1 MKYQNVGMN
10 EQGIGAAVE
19 ELRAKVA
26 ASEQKAHW
34 AYYTLDRQGETA
46 ELERLISADL
56 DLAEFNTCMRTVGTS
71 ATAISFKE
79 LARSLVGRAV
89 ETDTQ
94 TALAELAR
102 YVGRDSFPTNF
113 TMAIAG
119 IVVDADTDLGNG
131 VKLIRYTEAEFLPW
145 PIDDP
150 QSLSPTKK
158 ITAALTKEFAHPKRY
173 HTAATAIDREIQS
186 TASIIFDELEEAR
199 LCLGIVK
206 PSMSV
211 VVGRCLLLPD
221 RIPICGPF
229 SSQSW
234 SVHELPPQPERF
246 NADELRIG
254 ARIHA
259 AFRALERGV
268 RKRLAIPMSRLQNAM
283 FSHFPTVDDLI
294 DLGIAVEATFLGD
307 EEQDELTFRIAMRG
321 SRLLGTDAAARKNL
335 KDLLSAVYKMRSQAV
350 HRGIRPDRPPRPFR
364 DRQVREVFLEGC
376 NVTAR
381 ALQTIIERGGVNWEE
396 VEVS

>member
-1 MKYQNVGMN
+1 MN
-10 EQGIGAAVE
+10 EQAIGAAVE
-19 ELRAKVA
+19 DLRAKVA
-26 ASEQKAHW
+26 ASEHKAHW
-34 AYYTLDRQGETA
+34 AYYYLERQGATA
-46 ELERLISADL
+46 ELERLISEDP
-56 DLAEFNTCMRTVGTS
+56 DLAEFNTGMRTVGTS

-94 TALAELAR
+94 TALAELTR
-102 YVGRDSFPTNF
+102 YVGRDSFPATF
-113 TMAIAG
+113 TIALAG
-119 IVVDADTDLGNG
+119 IGLDADTDLGHG
-131 VKLIRYTEAEFLPW
+131 VKVIRYTEAEFLPW

-158 ITAALTKEFAHPKRY
+158 ITAALTKEFDHPKRY
-173 HTAATAIDREIQS
+173 HDQATAIDREIQ
-186 TASIIFDELEEAR
+186 TAATSIFGELEEAR

-206 PSMSV
+206 PSMSM
-211 VVGRCLLLPD
+211 VVGSCLRLSD

-234 SVHELPPQPERF
+234 SVHELPPQPIEF
-246 NADELRIG
+246 NGEDLQIA
-254 ARIHA
+254 ARIHT
-259 AFRALERGV
+259 AFHALESGT

-283 FSHFPTVDDLI
+283 FNHFPTVDDLI

-321 SRLLGTDAAARKNL
+321 SRLLGADAVERKEI
-335 KDLLSAVYKMRSQAV
+335 KDLLAAVYKMRSQAV
-350 HRGIRPDRPPRPFR
+350 HRGMRPDRPPRPFR
-364 DRQVREVFLEGC
+364 DRQVRDVFLEGC

-381 ALQTIIERGGVNWEE
+381 ALRTIIERGGVNWEQ